1 MHINGKIENIEIMD
15 NSVKYNV
22 IKEDKSYNVLSL
34 NRQAVKD
41 AIFLRRG
48 QNINIDGNSDGDVIY
63 VSKAMID
70 INRQEKE

>member
-1 MHINGKIENIEIMD
+1 MHINGKIENVEIMD

-41 AIFLRRG
+41 AIFLRQG
-48 QNINIDGNSDGDVIY
+48 QNINIDGKSDGDVIY

>member
-1 MHINGKIENIEIMD
+1 MHINGKIENIEIKD

-41 AIFLRRG
+41 AIFLRQG

>member
-41 AIFLRRG
+41 AIFLRQG

>member
-22 IKEDKSYNVLSL
+22 IKEDISYNVLSL

-41 AIFLRRG
+41 AIFLRQG